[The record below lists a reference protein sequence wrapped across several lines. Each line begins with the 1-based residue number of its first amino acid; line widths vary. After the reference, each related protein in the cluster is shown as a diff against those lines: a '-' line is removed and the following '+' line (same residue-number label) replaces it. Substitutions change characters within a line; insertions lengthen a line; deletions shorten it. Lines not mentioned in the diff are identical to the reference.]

1 MTVYYDK
8 GGVYIADGH
17 LDFSGRV
24 LRTKSSNKCG
34 DTILADAGF
43 HSVYVKRAGLL
54 SPSFQVVMRFYY
66 PQDKPDEI
74 VWTTQSEQDAHA
86 IASAIQEVLG

>member
-8 GGVYIADGH
+8 DGVYIADGR
-17 LDFSGRV
+17 LDFGGRV
-24 LRTKSSNKCG
+24 LRTKSSNKGG

-54 SPSFQVVMRFYY
+54 SPSFQVVIRFYY

-74 VWTTQSEQDAHA
+74 VWTTKGEQDAYA